1 MIKFYPLMTREGDL
15 HVAGSERMRS
25 RSVIKVVF
33 LCQKDVIIKSPKQK
47 CEKLSKD
54 PQSSPEA

>member
-1 MIKFYPLMTREGDL
+1 MTREGDL

-33 LCQKDVIIKSPKQK
+33 LSQSKKRDEGKGII
-47 CEKLSKD
+47 SK
-54 PQSSPEA
+54 